1 MWGTSK
7 KGTIPAKFLVEA
19 NSTSSSAAAAAAAA
33 PFVPPGPSTT
43 GEEVVV
49 DHPMRLNFGDGGVGS
64 SSSLRA
70 FLFGEEGGP
79 GGSEDVNDDIVLE
92 RTYCGAT
99 GTAMVLEDGRCF
111 VMGSNKNGELG

>member
-1 MWGTSK
+1 
-7 KGTIPAKFLVEA
+7 
-19 NSTSSSAAAAAAAA
+19 
-33 PFVPPGPSTT
+33 
-43 GEEVVV
+43 
-49 DHPMRLNFGDGGVGS
+49 MRLNFGYGGGDGGGGSSS

-70 FLFGEEGGP
+70 FLFGEEGG
-79 GGSEDVNDDIVLE
+79 SEGVDVDDVVLE